1 MFLVS
6 RFILGSGIPFA
17 INGASQLIA
26 ELAYPKERAV
36 ITGLFNESWYVGSI
50 LAAGITLGTYAIPS
64 TWAWRLP
71 SLLQIVPSLLQVA
84 FIWFV
89 PESPRWLVAQDRT
102 EEAFAILVK
111 YHGEGNPEDPFV
123 LAEFEQI
130 RHTISLETEAA
141 RTTWKELFST
151 RANLHRLLIASC
163 VGLFSQ
169 WSGNG
174 LVSYYLAKVLATIGI
189 TDTRKQNQINLGLQ
203 CWNLV
208 SGTTSAFLTKK
219 LGRRPQYLTAFFGMT
234 AVFACW
240 TGASAVYAQDAK
252 NNSAASAVVALI
264 FIYYGF
270 YNLMHPLT
278 YVYLSEVF
286 SYNTRSKGIA
296 LTQFF
301 SRAGSSFNQFVN
313 PIGLGNLGW
322 KFYIVYV
329 VWLAC
334 ESVII
339 VFLYP
344 ETKGPTLEEVA
355 ISKCQARPSFCSS
368 SANLHH
374 SFRGKEG
381 QRYHGRLQG
390 CSRGR
395 ESSGDCLRWLWS
407 LLSGSGI
414 ISQHLNNF
422 SLLNNRI
429 EEIHPTLINIL
440 STTYLSMVDSS
451 TLGESY
457 AWPPEAASKDLIQ
470 SSSENSCRKIKR
482 MVNSTSLNTM
492 EYAEC
497 CYGIKWSL
505 SGRLPHLLEV
515 TRFGLE

>member
-50 LAAGITLGTYAIPS
+50 LAAGITLGTYSIQS

-71 SLLQIVPSLLQVA
+71 SLLQILPSILQLI

-89 PESPRWLVAQDRT
+89 PESPRWLVARDRS
-102 EEAFAILVK
+102 EEAFDILVK
-111 YHGEGNPEDPFV
+111 YHAEGNADDLFV
-123 LAEFEQI
+123 KAEFQQI
-130 RHTISLETEAA
+130 RDTIGMEVEASK
-141 RTTWKELFST
+141 TSWVELLRS

-174 LVSYYLAKVLATIGI
+174 LVSYYLAKVLASVGI
-189 TDTRKQNQINLGLQ
+189 TQSLRQNQINLGLQ

-208 SGTTSAFLTKK
+208 SGTSGAFIAKK
-219 LGRRPQYLTAFFGMT
+219 LGRRPQYMIAFFGMT

-240 TGASAVYAQDAK
+240 TGASALYAQSPT
-252 NNSAASAVVALI
+252 NNAAAGAVVAMI

-278 YVYLSEVF
+278 YIYLTEVF
-286 SYNTRSKGIA
+286 PFVSRSKGIA

-301 SRAGSSFNQFVN
+301 SRAGSAFNQFVN
-313 PIGLGNLGW
+313 PIGLSNIGW

-339 VFLYP
+339 VVGYP
-344 ETKGPTLEEVA
+344 ETKGPTLEELA
-355 ISKCQARPSFCSS
+355 ISKDSSCFRIARFHSS
-368 SANLHH
+368 LLIRSP
-374 SFRGKEG
+374 SFRGQDSKGRYG
-381 QRYHGRLQG
+381 QCQWQRDARR
-390 CSRGR
+390 CDPRG
-395 ESSGDCLRWLWS
+395 ECLREIGLDLIWS
-407 LLSGSGI
+407 L
-414 ISQHLNNF
+414 H
-422 SLLNNRI
+422 
-429 EEIHPTLINIL
+429 
-440 STTYLSMVDSS
+440 
-451 TLGESY
+451 
-457 AWPPEAASKDLIQ
+457 
-470 SSSENSCRKIKR
+470 
-482 MVNSTSLNTM
+482 
-492 EYAEC
+492 
-497 CYGIKWSL
+497 
-505 SGRLPHLLEV
+505 
-515 TRFGLE
+515 